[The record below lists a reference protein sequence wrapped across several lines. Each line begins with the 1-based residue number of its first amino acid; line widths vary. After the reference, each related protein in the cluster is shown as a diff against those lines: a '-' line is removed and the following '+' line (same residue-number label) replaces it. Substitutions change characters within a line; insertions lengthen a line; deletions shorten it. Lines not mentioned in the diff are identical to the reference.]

1 MEQLFVSA
9 ENKLPAAGIHAFN
22 FYSLG
27 VPATVVI
34 DDKLPLSEDK
44 DTQLFAR

>member
-1 MEQLFVSA
+1 MEKVFVNA
-9 ENKLPAAGIHAFN
+9 ENKLPAAGIHALN

-34 DDKLPLSEDK
+34 DDKLPMKNKKEV
-44 DTQLFAR
+44 LFGK